1 MRAPAAPED
10 TKTTACNTGGLG
22 LGEWT
27 CRDPAWGVRDLRDL
41 VSAAEAVGFHL
52 EADVPVA
59 NNNTA
64 LTFRL

>member
-1 MRAPAAPED
+1 ML
-10 TKTTACNTGGLG
+10 TLGGVG
-22 LGEWT
+22 P

-41 VSAAEAVGFHL
+41 VTAAEAVGFHL